1 MEQRRPERMM
11 RGGHGRRNEES
22 QNISGS
28 HYRELTDE
36 DMDPLAEIDREAGL
50 LICFKCQ

>member
-11 RGGHGRRNEES
+11 RGGHGRRNEVR
-22 QNISGS
+22 QNYSGS
-28 HYRELTDE
+28 HYREQPE